1 VLRRIFARYSRGFL
15 AAVIAVTALVTAA
28 NMGPA
33 RATDA
38 GPAVHTTPRTAQH
51 QDGSAGE

>member
-1 VLRRIFARYSRGFL
+1 MLRRISARYSRGFL

>member
-33 RATDA
+33 RAADA
-38 GPAVHTTPRTAQH
+38 SPAVHTAPRTAEH
-51 QDGSAGE
+51 QDRSADK